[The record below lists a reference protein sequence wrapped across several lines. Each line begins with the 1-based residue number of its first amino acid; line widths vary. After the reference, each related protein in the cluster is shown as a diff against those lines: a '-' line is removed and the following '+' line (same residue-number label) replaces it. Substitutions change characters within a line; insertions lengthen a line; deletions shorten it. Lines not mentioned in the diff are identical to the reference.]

1 MVLLN
6 TLNFFLPSSLLIAR
20 TDGKETVWQYS
31 KGYEERKGNEEI
43 TGGITTPVTETKFKL
58 LERDK

>member
-1 MVLLN
+1 M
-6 TLNFFLPSSLLIAR
+6 
-20 TDGKETVWQYS
+20 GKKESGDTAKDNGEVP
-31 KGYEERKGNEEI
+31 KGNEEI